1 MIPSTEQALL
11 LALAR
16 ESVRRAITG
25 AAPLEV
31 EGCRVPPALQEPRAC
46 FVTLTRGGQLR
57 GCIGTLEARRPLW
70 QAVVGN
76 ARTAATRDSRFAP
89 VSPTE
94 LPDLEIEVSVLT
106 PLEPLDFRSPEELL
120 ARLVPGRDGVCLEI
134 GPRRAT
140 FLPQVWEKLP
150 DKERFL
156 EQLALKAGTPRD
168 AWRQPGARV
177 LTYRVEHFHE
187 TAPDERPDTP

>member
-25 AAPLEV
+25 TAPLEV
-31 EGCRVPPALQEPRAC
+31 EGCRVPPVLQEPRAC
-46 FVTLTRGGQLR
+46 FVTLTRRGDLR

-76 ARTAATRDSRFAP
+76 ARAAATRDGRFAP

-106 PLEPLDFRSPEELL
+106 PLEPVDFRSPEELL

-156 EQLALKAGTPRD
+156 EQLALKAGAPRD
-168 AWRQPGARV
+168 AWRQPGTHV
-177 LTYRVEHFHE
+177 FTYRVEHFHE
-187 TAPDERPDTP
+187 TAPDERPDAP